1 MLTRDTQQTDQPR
14 VPLVLGRSPAARAF
28 ERLKYFIAVTD
39 VLSIVFAVVA
49 ASLIRRGGIRTL
61 AAESVMSAAIAAVIF
76 VMVFA
81 SFGLYSLTRL
91 YPAEEFRRIIA
102 AVSVAVSG
110 MVLIGFSTRNAPQR
124 ASIAIVWALAMVA
137 ALGTR
142 RLWHAFIAWMRR
154 QGHLTFRTLVVGTN
168 DEAQRLARMM
178 ARGAFGYRTIG
189 LVRTT
194 FGPADTDGFTVWG
207 DLQGIEE
214 AIAESEAECVFVATS
229 AVTPEELAKV
239 TKVAREGRAEVRLS
253 SMISD
258 IMSTRL
264 VVQPVGN
271 VVTLS
276 LKPARLTG
284 LQPVTKRVLDITLAT
299 TALMITLPVTALV
312 AIALKLTSRGP
323 ILYRQQ
329 RVGQHGKAF
338 WMLKFRTMVHGA
350 EAMLDSLRER
360 NEATGPLFK
369 LRDDPRITLIGRLL
383 RRFSLDELPQFWNV
397 LKGDMSVV
405 GPRPPLPAEV
415 ALYED
420 WHLGRLEVRPGI
432 TGLWQVRGRSQ
443 LPFDDYVRLD
453 LYYIENWSLAFDLY
467 ILIKTV
473 PAVLSGK
480 GAF

>member
-1 MLTRDTQQTDQPR
+1 MLTRDREQGGRTR
-14 VPLVLGRSPAARAF
+14 VPLVAGRPAAGKAF
-28 ERLKYFIAVTD
+28 DRLKYLIAATD
-39 VLSIVFAVVA
+39 VLSVILALVGVA
-49 ASLIRRGGIRTL
+49 LVRRGVLRVPGGQPL
-61 AAESVMSAAIAAVIF
+61 SQLLVASVIF
-76 VMVFA
+76 VIVFA
-81 SFGLYSLTRL
+81 SFGLYSLSRL

-110 MVLIGFSTRNAPQR
+110 MVLFGVSTRNAPQR
-124 ASIAIVWALAMVA
+124 ASVAMVWAFALVA
-137 ALGTR
+137 SLGTR
-142 RLWHAFIAWMRR
+142 RVWHAFIAWMRR
-154 QGHLTFRTLVVGTN
+154 QGHFTFRTLVVGTN
-168 DEAQRLARMM
+168 EEARRLAKMM
-178 ARGAFGYRTIG
+178 ARGAFGYRTVG

-194 FGPADTDGFTVWG
+194 FGPEDTDGFPVWG
-207 DLQGIEE
+207 DLAGIEQ
-214 AIAESEAECVFVATS
+214 AIAESEAECLFVATS
-229 AVTPEELAKV
+229 AVTSEELAKV

-264 VVQPVGN
+264 TVQPVGN

-276 LKPARLTG
+276 LKPAQLTG
-284 LQPVTKRVLDITLAT
+284 LQPVTKRILDMTLAVA
-299 TALMITLPVTALV
+299 ALILSLLPMAL
-312 AIALKLTSRGP
+312 IALALKMTSRGP
-323 ILYRQQ
+323 VFYRQE
-329 RVGQHGKAF
+329 RVGLHGKAF
-338 WMLKFRTMVHGA
+338 GMLKFRTMVAGA
-350 EAMLDSLRER
+350 ESMLDSLRER

-369 LRDDPRITLIGRLL
+369 LRNDPRITTVGRFL

-397 LKGDMSVV
+397 LRGDMSVV
-405 GPRPPLPAEV
+405 GPRPPLPEEV

-420 WHLGRLEVRPGI
+420 WHHGRLEVRPGI